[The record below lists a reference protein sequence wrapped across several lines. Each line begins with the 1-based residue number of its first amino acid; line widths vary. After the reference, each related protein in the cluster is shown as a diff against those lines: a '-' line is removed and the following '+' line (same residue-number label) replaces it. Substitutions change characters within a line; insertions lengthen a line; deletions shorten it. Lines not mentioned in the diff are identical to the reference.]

1 MEFSQ
6 TTGFSHV
13 ISWSP
18 FSLGVLLLGM
28 CAILFG
34 PRKWVLPA
42 FLTLSILMSFALHI
56 VLLGQNL
63 MPHRVLL
70 ICAWTRFLIRG
81 EHRGLVLSAIDKALI
96 LFCSCLVITETLQ
109 VGTAGFIYAVANSGL
124 DALGTYFLGRV
135 LIRDK
140 QDLQRGVRTLGV
152 LCAIVGACMLVEFTM
167 GRNLLNA
174 LGAVQ
179 DTVVSREG
187 RIRCAASFGISITA
201 GTFGAVLVPFF
212 IACWWQEGSMK
223 KWAIPGC
230 IASTVVT
237 LASSS
242 ASPLSTY
249 LLAIIGMVAWP
260 WRSHMRKIRWA
271 TVAALV
277 VLHFIMNGPVW
288 ALIARVQIVPGA
300 SAYHRFN
307 LIDTFVRHID
317 EWWLYG
323 VTATD
328 KWGWD
333 MDDVA
338 NQYCMYAKHGGLVGL
353 FLFVRVLSLGFREVG
368 RALHVAMGD
377 KPTGIFIWAF
387 GVTLFAHATAFFGI
401 SYYDQTKIS
410 WYVTFAMIASVRLLV
425 SESVDVPSVEFVEE
439 HSTQNHGLGGS
450 LPAEAQ

>member
-1 MEFSQ
+1 
-6 TTGFSHV
+6 
-13 ISWSP
+13 
-18 FSLGVLLLGM
+18 
-28 CAILFG
+28 
-34 PRKWVLPA
+34 
-42 FLTLSILMSFALHI
+42 MSSALHI
-56 VLLGQNL
+56 VLLGQTL

-70 ICAWTRFLIRG
+70 LCAWTRFLMRG

-96 LFCSCLVITETLQ
+96 LFCCCLVLTETLQ

-140 QDLQRGVRTLGV
+140 QDLQRGVAALGA
-152 LCAIVGACMLVEFTM
+152 LCALVGAFMFVEFTM

-179 DTVVSREG
+179 DIVVAREG

-201 GTFGAVLVPFF
+201 GTFGAVLLPLF
-212 IACWWQEGSMK
+212 IACWWQDGIMK

-230 IASTVVT
+230 IASTVIT
-237 LASSS
+237 LTSSS

-249 LLAIIGMVAWP
+249 ILAIIGMLAWP
-260 WRSHMRKIRWA
+260 WRGHMRKIRWA

-277 VLHFIMNGPVW
+277 VLHLVMNAPVW
-288 ALIARVQIVPGA
+288 ALISRVQIVPGA

-338 NQYCMYAKHGGLVGL
+338 NQYCMYAKHGGLLGL
-353 FLFVRVLSLGFREVG
+353 FLFIRVLSLGFKEVG
-368 RALHVAMGD
+368 VTLEAALGD
-377 KPTGIFIWAF
+377 KQTGILIWAF

-410 WYVTFAMIASVRLLV
+410 WYVTFAMIASVKLLV
-425 SESVDVPSVEFVEE
+425 SEKAEVTATELVEDARA
-439 HSTQNHGLGGS
+439 HNDISG
-450 LPAEAQ
+450 AMRAAAQ